1 MKEYNSIK
9 YRNNK
14 GLYYVYMHVYKDK
27 VLYIGKGSIYRAS
40 NFSVR
45 SKEYKE
51 YIEKIGKENI
61 EIYIIEESFDE

>member
-51 YIEKIGKENI
+51 YI
-61 EIYIIEESFDE
+61 